1 MEANFEEEVLANAN
15 NDAQA
20 IRFAYDE
27 ALKKERTCGE
37 FTKWIPGHSP
47 EHHLKVRDVSIDRL
61 RTEIGERL
69 AEQAVEQNRLAKQIT
84 AIEETRHQENRKDSS
99 SGLNKQ
105 LIVMWVALVITA
117 ALTIIQLFK

>member
-1 MEANFEEEVLANAN
+1 MLSSN
-15 NDAQA
+15 
-20 IRFAYDE
+20 
-27 ALKKERTCGE
+27 
-37 FTKWIPGHSP
+37 SP